1 MTIEKH
7 IKTYRVKYAL
17 KATLACLICI
27 LINEY
32 WHLDYGFFSVISAF
46 VLLSMFYDNT
56 VSKGIQRF
64 IGILLGAILAV
75 LIVNLFYDV
84 KPIYLFIMLSW
95 IGLCTY
101 LYADQRF
108 PYPYAALM
116 SGIFSG
122 VIMLHGAESYS
133 EVESLASSLVIQV
146 AIGVFIATLVYRF
159 LWPVNYKTHLR
170 DALSAV
176 FEDFGNM
183 FLSIKSKTLE
193 SQASKIPSIRLS
205 FDTFSHLLDFAKK
218 GFQEQKDVIFPE
230 HSYIRFVGH
239 CKNLFIDTQEF
250 ESNLK
255 SQNSILSV
263 DEGIKIHLN
272 EILDILSSYSQII
285 GRTILQNQNN
295 RLTPISDQLIRNI
308 ASIEKRLQSSR
319 TDEDV
324 TQRLSQEK
332 LFAAGATL
340 LLLRDIF
347 SDFKNVTKAYNKI
360 QEGGSVDRVT
370 TTPQILE
377 KKVKETFHISIQSL
391 KHSVKVVIISILI
404 LLGSIFYYIDAGIQ
418 TLITALLI
426 SAQANLGQATLKER
440 LRFVAVVIGG
450 FYGLI
455 CLIIISIF
463 PNFLVFLLLFTLGL
477 FVGSY
482 IATGSERVSYA
493 GVQTGIV
500 LPMILL
506 ISNGPS
512 TGSLQIAVE
521 RFVGVIVGGAI
532 ALIILRFIWPDD
544 PLKQL
549 KVKIARSFILCGK
562 IFSILIIPQFKEE
575 QVKPLISDLAMSLPT
590 SESLL
595 KDAQYVI
602 RLENAH
608 TKELLEVIESLE
620 HIYFEFE
627 TLNKT
632 IYADIDNKMV
642 NSYLNNMGP
651 FYSRVSQNFI
661 QLGEKLKLG
670 MKFEFQLNDLALL
683 NKGINEERGKFHI
696 SEAWRELKNDDI
708 ERIGLIDISI
718 DNILKSLEKISFEIN
733 KAKGEIHT
741 VKPVEAT

>member
-56 VSKGIQRF
+56 ASKGIQRF
-64 IGILLGAILAV
+64 IGIFFGAILAV

-122 VIMLHGAESYS
+122 VIMLHGTESYS

-218 GFQEQKDVIFPE
+218 ASQEQKDVIFPE
-230 HSYIRFVGH
+230 HIYIEFIGH
-239 CKNLFIDTQEF
+239 CKNLFIDTQEL

-255 SQNSILSV
+255 RHNSILLE
-263 DEGIKIHLN
+263 DADIKIHLKK
-272 EILDILSSYSQII
+272 ILDNLSGHSQMI
-285 GRTILQNQNN
+285 GKTILQNQNIK
-295 RLTPISDQLIRNI
+295 LTPLSDQLIRNI
-308 ASIEKRLQSSR
+308 ESVEKRLQSLR
-319 TDEDV
+319 NYEGA
-324 TQRLSQEK
+324 TQRLNQSE
-332 LFAAGATL
+332 LFATGATL
-340 LLLRDIF
+340 LLLRDIVNEF
-347 SDFKNVTKAYNKI
+347 EKVTKAYNKI
-360 QEGGSVDRVT
+360 QEGRSVDKIT

-377 KKVKETFHISIQSL
+377 KKIKETFHINIESL
-391 KHSVKVVIISILI
+391 KHSVKVVIITILI

-418 TLITALLI
+418 ALITALII
-426 SAQANLGQATLKER
+426 SAQANLGQATLKEK
-440 LRFVAVVIGG
+440 LRFVAVVMGG
-450 FYGLI
+450 FYGLL
-455 CLIIISIF
+455 CLIIISVF

-506 ISNGPS
+506 ISNGP
-512 TGSLQIAVE
+512 TGSLIIANE
-521 RFVGVIVGGAI
+521 RLFGVIIGGAI

-549 KVKIARSFILCGK
+549 KVKISKGFILCGK

-575 QVKPLISDLAMSLPT
+575 QVKPLISNLAMSLPT

-602 RLENAH
+602 RLENVH

-620 HIYFEFE
+620 NIYFEFE
-627 TLNKT
+627 TMNKI

-642 NSYLNNMGP
+642 NNYLNYMGP
-651 FYSRVSQNFI
+651 FYSRVSQYFI
-661 QLGEKLKLG
+661 QLGEQLKLG
-670 MKFEFQLNDLALL
+670 MNNKLQLNDLALL
-683 NKGINEERGKFHI
+683 KKEIDEEREKFRI
-696 SEAWRELKNDDI
+696 SEAWGEFKNEDM

-718 DNILKSLEKISFEIN
+718 DNIMKSLEKISFEIN
-733 KAKGEIHT
+733 KTKGEIHT
-741 VKPVEAT
+741 LKPLEAT

>member
-1 MTIEKH
+1 MTLNEH
-7 IKTYRVKYAL
+7 IRTYRVKYAL

-64 IGILLGAILAV
+64 IGILFGAILAV
-75 LIVNLFYDV
+75 LIVNSFYDV
-84 KPIYLFIMLSW
+84 RPIYLFVMLSW
-95 IGLCTY
+95 IGFCTY

-108 PYPYAALM
+108 TYPYAALM

-122 VIMLHGAESYS
+122 VIMLHGTESYS

-159 LWPVNYKTHLR
+159 LWPVNNKTHLR
-170 DALSAV
+170 DALAAV
-176 FEDFGNM
+176 FEDFGNL
-183 FLSIKSKTLE
+183 FLSIKSKALE
-193 SQASKIPSIRLS
+193 SQPSKIPSIQLS

-218 GFQEQKDVIFPE
+218 RSQEQRDIIFPE
-230 HSYIRFVGH
+230 HSYIRFIGH

-255 SQNSILSV
+255 SQKSIFSA
-263 DEGIKIHLN
+263 DEEIKTQLN
-272 EILDILSSYSQII
+272 EILEILSSYSQVI
-285 GRTILQNQNN
+285 GKTILQNQNN
-295 RLTPISDQLIRNI
+295 KLSPISDKLIRNI
-308 ASIEKRLQSSR
+308 ESIEKRLQYLKNNGGVS
-319 TDEDV
+319 
-324 TQRLSQEK
+324 QRLSQSD

-340 LLLRDIF
+340 LLLRDTF
-347 SDFKNVTKAYNKI
+347 NDVEKVTKAYNNI
-360 QEGGSVDRVT
+360 QEAGSVDPVT
-370 TTPQILE
+370 ITPQALE
-377 KKVKETFHISIQSL
+377 RKVKESFYVNIDSL

-404 LLGSIFYYIDAGIQ
+404 LLGSVFYYIDAGIQ
-418 TLITALLI
+418 ALITALLI

-450 FYGLI
+450 LYGLI
-455 CLIIISIF
+455 CLIIISIS
-463 PNFLVFLLLFTLGL
+463 PNFLVYLLLFTLGL

-512 TGSLQIAVE
+512 TGSLQIAIE

-549 KVKIARSFILCGK
+549 KVKIAKSFILCGK

-575 QVKPLISDLAMSLPT
+575 QVKPLISNLATSLPK

-595 KDAQYVI
+595 RDAQYVI
-602 RLENAH
+602 RLENVH

-620 HIYFEFE
+620 NIYCEFE
-627 TLNKT
+627 TMNKT
-632 IYADIDNKMV
+632 IYVDIDNKMV
-642 NSYLNNMGP
+642 NNYLNYMGP
-651 FYSRVSQNFI
+651 LHNRVSQHFI
-661 QLGEKLKLG
+661 QLGEQLKLG
-670 MKFEFQLNDLALL
+670 MNNKPQINDLALL
-683 NKGINEERGKFHI
+683 KKEIDDEREKFRI
-696 SEAWRELKNDDI
+696 SEAWTELKNEDM

-718 DNILKSLEKISFEIN
+718 DNIMKSLEKISFEIN

-741 VKPVEAT
+741 LKPLEAT